1 MLTKKTLLSI
11 AAVVT
16 VVAPLV
22 PDKININFNIPVT
35 VAGKPDKPYEIVT
48 TTCHL
53 SDRFRDDRG
62 HQVCEYTCTEGD
74 NKKVHKVTYNSGAM
88 CQSSISERVKK
99 TKR

>member
-1 MLTKKTLLSI
+1 MLAKKTLLTI

-22 PDKININFNIPVT
+22 PDKININLNIPVT

-48 TTCHL
+48 TTCYL
-53 SDRFRDDRG
+53 SDKFKDERN

-74 NKKVHKVTYNSGAM
+74 NKKLHKVTYNSGAM
-88 CQSSISERVKK
+88 CQSNINERVKK
-99 TKR
+99 THR